1 MTKEYIDREA
11 LIEEINSLSVTLCGK
26 ELFGELAKHSVTQK
40 IDEQPT
46 ADVVEVR
53 HGHFENIVDFG
64 NGKCFGFCSECY
76 SEHEASNPTALKFA
90 YQYCRWCGAKMDGGK

>member
-1 MTKEYIDREA
+1 MAKEYIEREA

-46 ADVVEVR
+46 ADVVEVK
-53 HGHFENIVDFG
+53 HGEWTECVYDG
-64 NGKCFGFCSECY
+64 NLKCSLCE
-76 SEHEASNPTALKFA
+76 EHYPWGVAVF
-90 YQYCRWCGAKMDGGK
+90 YRYCPNCGAKMDGEKP